1 MNEIKSY
8 ILEFIWSGKN
18 IYDFEQWL
26 YKQDSVEF
34 ENLIGISN
42 YVELISYDYK
52 KKTTEQIKHFFKTI
66 LKNSITEE
74 FEIEFKKR
82 KSKAIIGKCIKKIAL
97 NYHEKTERNWNVEI
111 GKEYEFL
118 ILILGIEK
126 GNHSALVNYVD
137 KTNSFKPSGFV
148 PMELFEIDLNNISEF
163 YHQVINAKKETTI
176 EIEAFSEKQYKQNEY
191 SFWEDYYNDEKKAMN
206 TYLETLEKMEIKN
219 VW

>member
-18 IYDFEQWL
+18 ISDFEQWL
-26 YKQDSVEF
+26 YQQNSTEF
-34 ENLIGISN
+34 ENLIGVSN
-42 YVELISYDYK
+42 YLELISYDYK
-52 KKTTEQIKHFFKTI
+52 KKTTDQIKYFFKTI
-66 LKNSITEE
+66 LNNSIMEE
-74 FEIEFKKR
+74 FETEFKKR
-82 KSKAIIGKCIKKIAL
+82 KSKAIIGKCIKNVAL

-118 ILILGIEK
+118 IVNSGIEK

-137 KTNSFKPSGFV
+137 KTNSFKPSGFI
-148 PMELFEIDLNNISEF
+148 PMELFEIDLTNISDF
-163 YHQVINAKKETTI
+163 YHQVSNAGKGTTI
-176 EIEAFSEKQYKQNEY
+176 EIKAFSEKQYIPNEY
-191 SFWEDYYNDEKKAMN
+191 SFWEDYYNDEKKAVD